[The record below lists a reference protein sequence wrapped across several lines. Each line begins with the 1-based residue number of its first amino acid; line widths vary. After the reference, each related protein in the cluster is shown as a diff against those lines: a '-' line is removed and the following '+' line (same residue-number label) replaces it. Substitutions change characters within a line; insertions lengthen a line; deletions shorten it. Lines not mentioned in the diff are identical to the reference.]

1 MKKSNKLPVV
11 CTIAGSDS
19 GGGAGIQEDLKVFS
33 ALGVFGTTVITALT
47 AQNTLGVHGV
57 MAVEPSFVTAQ
68 CHAVLS
74 DLKPCSVKTGMLE
87 NQSIIEAV
95 ADALLPVKSDLFL
108 IVDPVMVAKG
118 GQPLLAQ
125 DATET
130 LVKRLLLI
138 ADVVTPN
145 TEETEAIL
153 GCKIAT
159 KTEAI
164 QAAQTIRNLMRTF
177 YEKLENKPEK
187 TPFHAVYLKGGHL
200 PEPED
205 EAVDI
210 LVCEDGVFEFSHLRL
225 ASKNT
230 HGTGCTLSAALCAY
244 LAQGFGL
251 KDACEKAKRFV
262 TNAIIASFELGAGIS
277 PTNPLFLL
285 QKHEQ
290 GKQVLDELE
299 KAWELLSV
307 KPCKKIVAEVQM
319 NMAYCVPQPDGIDD
333 VAGFPGRIGVIGEKL
348 VRFAP
353 PAFGGSSHVAR
364 IALTINRL
372 DPNFRTAMNV
382 RFSEEF
388 IERAR
393 SIGYSVGEFSR
404 QDEPED
410 VKIKEGS
417 TLVWGVKKTI
427 LEMGFV
433 PDLIFDRGSDGKEP
447 MIRVLGKTPMEIV
460 EKTLAFANLT

>member
-1 MKKSNKLPVV
+1 MKKSNQLPVV

-19 GGGAGIQEDLKVFS
+19 GGGAGLQEDLKVFS
-33 ALGVFGTTVITALT
+33 ALGVFGTTVISALT

-57 MAVEPSFVTAQ
+57 MPVEPSFIKAQ
-68 CHAVLS
+68 CNAVLS
-74 DLKPCSVKTGMLE
+74 DLKPCSIKTGMLE
-87 NQSIIEAV
+87 NVEIIKSV
-95 ADALLPVKSDLFL
+95 ADTLLPVKSDFFL

-118 GQPLLAQ
+118 GHPLLAQ
-125 DATET
+125 NATET
-130 LVKRLLLI
+130 LVKRLLPI

-145 TEETEAIL
+145 IEEAEAIL
-153 GCKIAT
+153 GYRVAT
-159 KTEAI
+159 KAEAI
-164 QAAQTIRNLMRTF
+164 QAAQTIREQMRAV
-177 YEKLENKPEK
+177 YEKLDKKPDK

-200 PEPED
+200 PEPKD
-205 EAVDI
+205 EAVDV
-210 LVCEDGVFEFSHLRL
+210 LVCEDGIFEFSVSRL

-244 LAQGFGL
+244 LAKGFGL
-251 KDACEKAKRFV
+251 KDACKKAKCFV
-262 TNAIIASFELGAGIS
+262 TNAILASFELGTGIA

-285 QKHEQ
+285 QKNEQ
-290 GKQVLDELE
+290 RKHVLNELE
-299 KAWELLSV
+299 KAWDVLSS

-319 NMAYCVPQPDGIDD
+319 NIAYCLPYPDGIED
-333 VAGFPGRIGVIGEKL
+333 VAGFPGRLGVIGEKL
-348 VRFAP
+348 MRFAL

-364 IALTINRL
+364 IALTINRF
-372 DPNFRTAMNV
+372 DPEFKAAMNV

-388 IERAR
+388 LERAR
-393 SIGYSVGEFSR
+393 KLGYSIGEFSR

-447 MIRVLGKTPMEIV
+447 MIRVLGKDPMDIV
-460 EKTLAFANLT
+460 TKTVAFANLT